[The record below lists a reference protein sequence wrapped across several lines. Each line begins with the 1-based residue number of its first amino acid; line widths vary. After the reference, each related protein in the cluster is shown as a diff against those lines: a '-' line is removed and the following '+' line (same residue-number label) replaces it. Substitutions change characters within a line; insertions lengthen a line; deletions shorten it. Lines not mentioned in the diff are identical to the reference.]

1 MQHVAPKDQRT
12 SIDLLARVGLLEG
25 VVGLSKMSSQ
35 EGLHEGLEEPWGQL
49 VSVSGGSEAE
59 RVPIVGEKFTV
70 GRSKG
75 SLH

>member
-1 MQHVAPKDQRT
+1 MQHVAPSYTQHR
-12 SIDLLARVGLLEG
+12 SAGGRGI
-25 VVGLSKMSSQ
+25 GLSKMSSQ